1 VTPLLGLAHARR
13 ARRPAARRRFDRLL
27 DRGREDAGNAVVE
40 FVFVALVVMVP
51 LIYLIVLF
59 ATIQRDQLAVTTAAR
74 EAGRAFATADTPA
87 QGLGRARVA
96 AAMAYQDA
104 GLGASV
110 QLSFVAADQK
120 CGSAEITPTL
130 QAGSEFAVCVVNHDE
145 LPAVPVV
152 FQGRH
157 GLSSEGRFVVH
168 IDDYR

>member
-1 VTPLLGLAHARR
+1 VTA
-13 ARRPAARRRFDRLL
+13 AARRCSSLMVRVRARLAC
-27 DRGREDAGNAVVE
+27 DDGNAVVE

-74 EAGRAFATADTPA
+74 EAGRAFATASTPE
-87 QGLGRARVA
+87 QGISRARVA
-96 AAMAYQDA
+96 AQMAYDDA
-104 GLGASV
+104 GLARPV
-110 QLSFVAADQK
+110 HLRFVSADGNCDSTQI
-120 CGSAEITPTL
+120 APTL
-130 QAGSEFAVCVVNHDE
+130 LAGAQFTVCVTDHDE

-157 GLSSEGRFVVH
+157 GLSSEARFVVH

>member
-1 VTPLLGLAHARR
+1 MTTRPAWIRGWFYRAGDR
-13 ARRPAARRRFDRLL
+13 ARSARGD
-27 DRGREDAGNAVVE
+27 DAGNAVVE

-74 EAGRAFATADTPA
+74 EAGRAFATAQTPA
-87 QGLGRARVA
+87 QGLTRARLA
-96 AAMAYQDA
+96 ASMAYEDA
-104 GLGASV
+104 GLGGPV
-110 QLSFVAADQK
+110 RLRFVAAGAT
-120 CGSAEITPTL
+120 CGSAPVTPTL
-130 QAGSEFAVCVVNHDE
+130 RAGSDFAVCVVDRDE

>member
-1 VTPLLGLAHARR
+1 MASAVASVVAR
-13 ARRPAARRRFDRLL
+13 AGKGAVSAGCD
-27 DRGREDAGNAVVE
+27 GGNAVVE

-74 EAGRAFATADTPA
+74 EAGRAFATAATPD
-87 QGLGRARVA
+87 QGMTRARVA
-96 AAMAYQDA
+96 AQMAYADA
-104 GLGASV
+104 GLDRAV
-110 QLSFVAADQK
+110 ALRFVAATADCDSGQ
-120 CGSAEITPTL
+120 ITPTL
-130 QAGSEFAVCVVNHDE
+130 QAGSQFTVCVVDHNE

-157 GLSSEGRFVVH
+157 GLSSAGRFVVH